1 MMHTSVKL
9 NKNTMTFIIVPMLGS
24 GQHRGS
30 YTRSKA
36 RLLGYL
42 GLLECIY
49 EAIMH
54 YIIRFQLD
62 DFTDCDPP
70 KHVVFR

>member
-1 MMHTSVKL
+1 MLAGFSVKY
-9 NKNTMTFIIVPMLGS
+9 MLLA
-24 GQHRGS
+24 QDDRGS
-30 YTRSKA
+30 YNRSEA

>member
-1 MMHTSVKL
+1 
-9 NKNTMTFIIVPMLGS
+9 MLTEYALKYALLA
-24 GQHRGS
+24 QDDRGS
-30 YTRSKA
+30 YNCSKA
-36 RLLGYL
+36 RLLSYL

-49 EAIMH
+49 EAVMH
-54 YIIRFQLD
+54 NIIRFQLD